1 MTFDVFGHLHAY
13 MQPCVHGNRSMHTW
27 LLVTRTRTRTVSYVV
42 NYTHALDRYR
52 GTRMHV
58 M

>member
-27 LLVTRTRTRTVSYVV
+27 LLVTRTGTVSYVV
-42 NYTHALDRYR
+42 NYSTRWTHIAAHAC
-52 GTRMHV
+52 MNV